1 MFYRDYSAF
10 LSEHFDGKVQKISV
24 DAGLSCP
31 NRDGTISTG
40 GCSYCNNATFSPGY
54 CGSHLSVEEQLEKGV
69 RFFARKYS
77 KMRYIAYFQS
87 YTGTHGDVGML
98 LDMYTRALA
107 YNGVDGLIVGTRP
120 DCVADGLLDAVAR
133 LRDRTGKFIMFE
145 FGAESSHDR
154 TLEAVNRC
162 HTWAQ
167 TVDAVRRTKTHG
179 LFVGLHFI
187 NGLPGES
194 RQMMLDTVEAINR
207 LNIDTVKFHQLQI
220 VRGTRLARQWQAGE
234 VKLHQFTLDEYISHC
249 ADIVARLRSDIA
261 IERFTSQSPD
271 ELLISPRWG
280 VKNYQFVNLL
290 NKRLAE
296 LGITQGCLSSR

>member
-1 MFYRDYSAF
+1 MLYKDYSTF

-54 CGSHLSVEEQLEKGV
+54 CGAHLSVEEQLEKGV

-77 KMRYIAYFQS
+77 AMRYIAYFQS
-87 YTGTHGDVGML
+87 YTGTHGDVGIL
-98 LDMYTRALA
+98 LDMYARALD

-167 TVDAVRRTKTHG
+167 TVDAVRRTKAHG

-194 RQMMLDTVEAINR
+194 RQMMLETVKAVNR
-207 LNIDTVKFHQLQI
+207 LDIDTVKFHQLQI

-234 VKLHQFTLDEYISHC
+234 VELHQFTLDEYISHC

-296 LGITQGCLSSR
+296 LGITQGCMSAR

>member
-40 GCSYCNNATFSPGY
+40 GCTYCNNATFSPGY
-54 CGSHLSVEEQLEKGV
+54 CGAHLSVEEQLEKGV
-69 RFFARKYS
+69 LFFGRKYS
-77 KMRYIAYFQS
+77 TMRYIAYFQS
-87 YTGTHGDVGML
+87 YTGTHGDVGKL
-98 LDMYTRALA
+98 LDMYTRALS
-107 YNGVDGLIVGTRP
+107 YEGVDGLIVGTRP

-133 LRDRTGKFIMFE
+133 LRDLTGKFIMFE
-145 FGAESSHDR
+145 FGAESSHDQ
-154 TLEAVNRC
+154 TLAAVNRC

-167 TVDAVRRTKTHG
+167 TVDAVCRTKARG

-194 RQMMLDTVEAINR
+194 RQMMLETVEAVNR
-207 LNIDTVKFHQLQI
+207 LDIDTVKFHQLQI
-220 VRGTRLARQWQAGE
+220 VRGTHLARQWQAGE
-234 VKLHQFTLDEYISHC
+234 VKLHQFTLDEYIGHC

-296 LGITQGCLSSR
+296 HGITQGCLSSR